1 MGTPPP
7 RSIPGMWLQ
16 DLVLR
21 AALIYD
27 SGLPPAG
34 RGPITKNA

>member
-1 MGTPPP
+1 M
-7 RSIPGMWLQ
+7 SLQ

-27 SGLPPAG
+27 SGLPPPAG

>member
-1 MGTPPP
+1 M
-7 RSIPGMWLQ
+7 SLQ

-21 AALIYD
+21 AAVIYD

>member
-1 MGTPPP
+1 MGTPPRP

-16 DLVLR
+16 HLVLR

-27 SGLPPAG
+27 SGLPPAS
-34 RGPITKNA
+34 REITKNA